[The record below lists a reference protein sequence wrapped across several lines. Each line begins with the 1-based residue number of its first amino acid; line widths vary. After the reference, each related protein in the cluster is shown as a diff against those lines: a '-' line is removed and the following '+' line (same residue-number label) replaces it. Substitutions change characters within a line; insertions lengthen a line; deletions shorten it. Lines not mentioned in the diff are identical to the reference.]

1 LPCIPRALASAGGR
15 DARPDIATKQ
25 SARAASAEWVRKVLV
40 SLRITYPLAT
50 KTLLQSLIE
59 RKDLVLQ
66 LYIDILQRPT
76 RLCDSTADVD
86 DWLLYFSGSDA
97 TAESADSA
105 GLYATESS
113 GRVALGRKGYRHAD
127 GTD

>member
-1 LPCIPRALASAGGR
+1 
-15 DARPDIATKQ
+15 
-25 SARAASAEWVRKVLV
+25 
-40 SLRITYPLAT
+40 
-50 KTLLQSLIE
+50 LQSLIE
-59 RKDLVLQ
+59 RKDLALQ

-86 DWLLYFSGSDA
+86 DWLLDFSGSDA

-105 GLYATESS
+105 GLNATESS